1 MTELQP
7 PAQSGDIPD
16 YIGRAKELLAA
27 GDSPAAIE
35 VLRHGLTAARRVA
48 RLSER
53 DLSFYAKFAILM
65 VNLLTAEGEV
75 VDALRLITEVRGMF
89 RDARYDGSEL
99 RILVNLIHFNE
110 ELGDLA
116 TAEQYAAEASQ
127 LCRSGA
133 ERAAIGFPAPSA
145 GQVSLTIAKAADKAY
160 FSEENYERSAALAKL
175 AVELDPESD
184 IAWHHLAFSRL
195 RLKLFAE
202 SLEPFDEAISLA
214 SGPAAKAGLLTGRA
228 AACQGIGHLDDA
240 IAAMTEAIAV
250 SPGRVHYHFTRA
262 HLRAEAGHHE
272 EALQDL
278 DQVLLLAGRAPAED
292 YENRPLPR
300 TKTEYER
307 SLSTTDVKDFA
318 GLLKLGELRALGRT
332 QDALEEATALAADGS
347 DPPTRR
353 AAWCFLGKCYLETP

>member
-1 MTELQP
+1 MTALQP

-16 YIGRAKELLAA
+16 YIGRAQELFAA
-27 GDSPAAIE
+27 GDSLAAIE
-35 VLRHGLTAARRVA
+35 VLRHGLIAVRRVA

-53 DLSFYAKFAILM
+53 GFSIYAKFAILM

-116 TAEQYAAEASQ
+116 AAEQYAAEASQ

-133 ERAAIGFPAPSA
+133 ESGNGIPGTLRRASKLDDCQSC
-145 GQVSLTIAKAADKAY
+145 GQSI
-160 FSEENYERSAALAKL
+160 FSEENYERSATLAKL

-214 SGPAAKAGLLTGRA
+214 RGPAAKVGLLTGRA
-228 AACQGIGHLDDA
+228 AACQGLGHLDDA

-250 SPGRVHYHFTRA
+250 SPGRVHNYFSRA
-262 HLRAEAGHHE
+262 HLQAEAGHHE
-272 EALQDL
+272 E
-278 DQVLLLAGRAPAED
+278 R
-292 YENRPLPR
+292 
-300 TKTEYER
+300 
-307 SLSTTDVKDFA
+307 
-318 GLLKLGELRALGRT
+318 
-332 QDALEEATALAADGS
+332 
-347 DPPTRR
+347 
-353 AAWCFLGKCYLETP
+353 